1 MKSDFTK
8 FFIHAGVLL
17 IWFFSLTFEALI
29 EAGSTLL
36 QITLR
41 VGGLAQRRKVMSC
54 SGSSGGGAK
63 SIGNLRHRLLEVA
76 PHQGLDIVI
85 VVVERKSEIVNK

>member
-1 MKSDFTK
+1 M
-8 FFIHAGVLL
+8 IAGVLF
-17 IWFFSLTFEALI
+17 IWIFPLTFEALI

>member
-1 MKSDFTK
+1 MKSVFYPRRRL
-8 FFIHAGVLL
+8 VNLV
-17 IWFFSLTFEALI
+17 FSLTFEALI

-41 VGGLAQRRKVMSC
+41 GGGLAQRRKVMSC

-76 PHQGLDIVI
+76 PHQGLDIVVF
-85 VVVERKSEIVNK
+85 VVVEPKSESVNK

>member
-1 MKSDFTK
+1 M
-8 FFIHAGVLL
+8 IAGVLF
-17 IWFFSLTFEALI
+17 IWIFPLTFEALI

-76 PHQGLDIVI
+76 PHQGLDIV
-85 VVVERKSEIVNK
+85 VVEPKSEIVNK